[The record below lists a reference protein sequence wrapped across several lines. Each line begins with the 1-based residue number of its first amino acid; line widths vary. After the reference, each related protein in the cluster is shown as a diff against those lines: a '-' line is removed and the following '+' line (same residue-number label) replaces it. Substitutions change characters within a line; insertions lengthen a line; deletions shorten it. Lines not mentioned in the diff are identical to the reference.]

1 MLDTLEKVPGQYLC
15 PKLRSPLFQNSHSRG
30 EVIDARA
37 REKHV
42 IVHYTVTIIFLVRAS
57 ITSPREWEF

>member
-1 MLDTLEKVPGQYLC
+1 M
-15 PKLRSPLFQNSHSRG
+15 FRG

-42 IVHYTVTIIFLVRAS
+42 IVHFTVTIIFLVRAS
-57 ITSPREWEF
+57 TDSLQKVEI